1 MTRVYPYYEIDL
13 AEVGFVHIVYEENL
27 GWLNGAQRYHILRN
41 NLWFERQN
49 LPWVVTAI
57 QDCISVDRM
66 RQVYLTRGEDRLQVR
81 EWGSDHEPEVCI
93 INERSPEVAHPAGPG
108 QACCMK
114 FPLAA
119 KLLADLDALVTWNA
133 EAYAISNT
141 PVPIEFAEQTKAAQ
155 ANWGAGRECP
165 SARYERAAVGYA
177 LVMEGRENPANHP
190 SPNAPVP
197 PELEVVDT
205 LQDSWDPRREA
216 LTPEIETFARA
227 HLPPIAR
234 ELRLVDGLCNNS
246 CLEIHHRHGEIM
258 VFVPRN
264 VTEPLGSTMVSYPDG
279 TRKLRVYVLYNES
292 PKFEALLRFHQPF
305 EAIHALHARLLAA
318 ESQDA
323 LTPKLSMQLNA
334 LRARLTV
341 LRQQLEVAANGVE
354 YGIYEPTSYATR
366 VAVLATIEVPLAEA
380 ARELPMLADAFAV
393 LGI

>member
-13 AEVGFVHIVYEENL
+13 TEDGFVHIVHEQLL
-27 GWLNGAQRYHILRN
+27 GHPPDYVHRN
-41 NLWFERQN
+41 DLWFERQN
-49 LPWVVTAI
+49 LPWVVNAI

-66 RQVYLTRGEDRLQVR
+66 RHVYLTRGDDRLDVR
-81 EWGSDHEPEVCI
+81 EWGNEHAPDVSLGNLRAGDH
-93 INERSPEVAHPAGPG
+93 AHSAIDNGVSG
-108 QACCMK
+108 FSVS

-119 KLLADLDALVTWNA
+119 KLLADLDALITWDA
-133 EAYAISNT
+133 EAYAIANA
-141 PVPIEFAEQTKAAQ
+141 PVPLEFAEAAK
-155 ANWGAGRECP
+155 AGRASRGPGRACP
-165 SARYERAAVGYA
+165 SAWYVNAWLGYT

-264 VTEPLGSTMVSYPDG
+264 VMEPLGSTMVSYPDG

-292 PKFEALLRFHQPF
+292 LKFDALLRFHQPF
-305 EAIHALHARLLAA
+305 EAIR
-318 ESQDA
+318 
-323 LTPKLSMQLNA
+323 A
-334 LRARLTV
+334 LRARLRAAEVRSALTSE
-341 LRQQLEVAANGVE
+341 LSSQINALPARLTALFQHLEVAANAVE
-354 YGIYEPTSYATR
+354 YGIYEVTSYLTR
-366 VAVLATIEVPLAEA
+366 DSILATIEAPLAEV
-380 ARELPMLADAFAV
+380 ARDLPQLANEFTV